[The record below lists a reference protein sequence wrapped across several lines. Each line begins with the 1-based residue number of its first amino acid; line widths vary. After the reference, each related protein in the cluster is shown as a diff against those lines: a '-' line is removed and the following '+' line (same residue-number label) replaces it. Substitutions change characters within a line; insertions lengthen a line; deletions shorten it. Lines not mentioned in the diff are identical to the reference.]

1 MLKTTIADLHRRHS
15 WDRATSVKA
24 ELKNVP
30 SVGLTTNSCNTKIP
44 GAYGVRYLFVIYR
57 LFIAETE
64 NVGSRFFLGRAPEPD
79 HLEPF

>member
-30 SVGLTTNSCNTKIP
+30 SVGLTTNSCNTK
-44 GAYGVRYLFVIYR
+44 
-57 LFIAETE
+57 T
-64 NVGSRFFLGRAPEPD
+64 SEPTR
-79 HLEPF
+79 LEPCDLTRIHRNPLRLPFRHIGGFNG